1 MKKMMGIK
9 RLVAKTLCGM
19 MVATML
25 MGNTAF
31 ASELD
36 SEAIVA
42 ETETTIEDE
51 ETVEAEENAKTEATE
66 VAEVEADTD
75 AEEAAPEAEVEETEA
90 EAEESEE
97 SEESKSLEDILGEV
111 DNTASVVEDTVY
123 VDLSLIIPEN
133 CILSK
138 DGQVITSFEADIL
151 LTDGQITVSQPS
163 APDYKNRIESDVV
176 ISIID
181 GNISVSFEGQDVVGT
196 VQDSLGNTVSFDGTT
211 LQIVNSDKMESLE
224 PSEVEID
231 DPDTPLAAPD
241 SYTVRYFVDFVA
253 EENLLHQD
261 VVAGIVGQEIKI
273 DTIDLNAYKPE
284 NTEALVWAD
293 GVLQDGYATIIVEGD
308 SDIIDIVYTS
318 ETVIV
323 DAPADFTVKYYR
335 DALQEGNFLGEYR
348 QGGIAGQGI
357 DFSTIDNNLYR
368 PADYGN
374 GEIQTVVSATV
385 VTEDD
390 SDIVYILY
398 TRVEKEIQIVTET
411 VEIPGETIIVEKP
424 VETIVEKVITVE
436 VPVEVEKIV
445 EKVVEVEK
453 EVVKEVP
460 VEKIVE
466 KEVIVPGETIIIEK
480 EVPGETIVV
489 EKEVIKE
496 VPVEKIVEVP
506 VEKVVTETVF
516 VPVEVEKI
524 VEVEKEIPVDRIVTI
539 PGEDKVVY
547 VEVPT
552 TEIKEVEVIVEKE
565 VPVYVQVPA
574 EDTDNEEAT
583 TIEVEENDD
592 PAPETD
598 EDSAPEYTDGPQTG
612 DESPVMVLIL
622 VMVFAALGMAVVTKK
637 NAVAR

>member
-1 MKKMMGIK
+1 MSIARGSFKFLKLDVNRVPYRKKHFPVGVDRRNSLCQNIGTAEETDMKKMMGIK

-284 NTEALVWAD
+284 NTEALVWHGSKMASLNIICTLSSGYCD
-293 GVLQDGYATIIVEGD
+293 SICCRSVISSQGV
-308 SDIIDIVYTS
+308 
-318 ETVIV
+318 
-323 DAPADFTVKYYR
+323 
-335 DALQEGNFLGEYR
+335 FL
-348 QGGIAGQGI
+348 
-357 DFSTIDNNLYR
+357 
-368 PADYGN
+368 
-374 GEIQTVVSATV
+374 
-385 VTEDD
+385 
-390 SDIVYILY
+390 
-398 TRVEKEIQIVTET
+398 
-411 VEIPGETIIVEKP
+411 
-424 VETIVEKVITVE
+424 
-436 VPVEVEKIV
+436 
-445 EKVVEVEK
+445 
-453 EVVKEVP
+453 
-460 VEKIVE
+460 
-466 KEVIVPGETIIIEK
+466 
-480 EVPGETIVV
+480 
-489 EKEVIKE
+489 
-496 VPVEKIVEVP
+496 
-506 VEKVVTETVF
+506 
-516 VPVEVEKI
+516 
-524 VEVEKEIPVDRIVTI
+524 
-539 PGEDKVVY
+539 
-547 VEVPT
+547 
-552 TEIKEVEVIVEKE
+552 
-565 VPVYVQVPA
+565 
-574 EDTDNEEAT
+574 
-583 TIEVEENDD
+583 
-592 PAPETD
+592 
-598 EDSAPEYTDGPQTG
+598 
-612 DESPVMVLIL
+612 M
-622 VMVFAALGMAVVTKK
+622 
-637 NAVAR
+637 